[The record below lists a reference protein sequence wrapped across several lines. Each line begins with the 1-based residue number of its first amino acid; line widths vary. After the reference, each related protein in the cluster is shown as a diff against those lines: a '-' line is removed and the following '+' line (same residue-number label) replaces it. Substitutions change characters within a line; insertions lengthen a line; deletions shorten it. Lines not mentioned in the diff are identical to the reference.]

1 MPVPTIPVD
10 SCKRSHTQVAID
22 VPGFGDTK
30 APSLDSFVSEKLLT
44 EIIRSLAKQ
53 HAYAIVA
60 YAQGAAALLK
70 VLLEDPKLTSFL

>member
-1 MPVPTIPVD
+1 M
-10 SCKRSHTQVAID
+10 
-22 VPGFGDTK
+22 PGFGDTK
-30 APSLDSFVSEKLLT
+30 APSLDSFISVKLLS